1 MTFYKTFKQ
10 ILFTLC
16 LMVAISVILPI
27 HLSWSA
33 ETPTDEVGAVVG
45 VVSTFY
51 TNYLKA
57 AKDPEVRMGFQQ
69 HPELSAVFVAKIDAL
84 LQEAASTEPGFL
96 GYDPILMAQDF
107 PDSMEYATPVIN
119 GDSAELIA
127 YKIWGDSKSPLCVA
141 LAKQEGQWRI
151 TDIIDMNFQ
160 ESECQCGGMTAA
172 GDPK

>member
-1 MTFYKTFKQ
+1 MRLYPIAKQ

-16 LMVAISVILPI
+16 LVVAISVILPAN
-27 HLSWSA
+27 LSLSV
-33 ETPTDEVGAVVG
+33 EVPTDEVEAVVG

-51 TNYLKA
+51 TNYIETG
-57 AKDPEVRMGFQQ
+57 KDPEKSMNLRQY
-69 HPELSAVFVAKIDAL
+69 PEVSAVFVDKIDEL
-84 LQEAASTEPGFL
+84 LKEAASTEPGFL

-151 TDIIDMNFQ
+151 TDIIDMHHQ
-160 ESECQCGGMTAA
+160 ESECQCGGMTIS
-172 GDPK
+172 GDQK